1 MRTGSQQTADAQEG
15 PGKGDRERVTLDDG
29 TPVLLRPIRPTDAP
43 QLQAGLLRL
52 SERTRYLRFLG
63 PRTRFSSEELRFLT
77 EVDGEAH
84 FALAAFA
91 LPSLLLVAVGRFIRG
106 GAAAAELALV
116 VADDLQG
123 KGLGGLLMARLSE
136 AALERDVTS
145 FTGVILEENRPMR
158 SLLRKLGARVG
169 LASHGVCEVE
179 LTLAAARQQGG
190 AVAL

>member
-1 MRTGSQQTADAQEG
+1 MRIRSQQTAGAQRWSGES
-15 PGKGDRERVTLDDG
+15 DRERVTLDDG

-43 QLQAGLLRL
+43 QLQAGLLGL
-52 SERTRYLRFLG
+52 SERTRYLRFMA
-63 PRTRFSSEELRFLT
+63 PRTQFSSEELRFLT

-91 LPSLLLVAVGRFIRG
+91 LPSGRLVAVGRFIRSG
-106 GAAAAELALV
+106 EVGEAAELALV

-136 AALERDVTS
+136 AALARDVTS
-145 FTGVILEENRPMR
+145 FTGFILEENRPVR

-169 LASHGVCEVE
+169 LASHGVCEIVLA
-179 LTLAAARQQGG
+179 LT
-190 AVAL
+190 